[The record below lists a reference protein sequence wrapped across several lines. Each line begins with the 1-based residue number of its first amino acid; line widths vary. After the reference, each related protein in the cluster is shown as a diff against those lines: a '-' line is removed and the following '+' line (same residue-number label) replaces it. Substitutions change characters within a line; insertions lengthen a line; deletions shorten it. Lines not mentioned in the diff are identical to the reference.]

1 MKVFQFIKKF
11 IRYYNRYNNY
21 YQIPKNSAAICFYI
35 LISLISILTL
45 TFQIITLSDN
55 ILETFLLPKV
65 INIFSENFSE
75 TLMAALP
82 HLSLSGFSVVV
93 LFNFFWGASKTINAY
108 NRMADFIYLQVK
120 TEWFNESHQCIFYV
134 YDATLGNTF

>member
-93 LFNFFWGASKTINAY
+93 LFNFFGCIQN
-108 NRMADFIYLQVK
+108 
-120 TEWFNESHQCIFYV
+120 HQC
-134 YDATLGNTF
+134 L